1 MTALGATSR
10 LRGIAP
16 GRGGLV
22 AAALV
27 VTVVVLLFATGTLEA
42 RKWEPFLLPSTWLFL
57 ARGLF
62 VTLVVAGVSLVA
74 SLVFG
79 VFLGVVR
86 SALSGPGRWIVT
98 ALIEIVRATPILA
111 ILLVVYIA
119 MLRTGITREA
129 VIAGIVG
136 LTIYNSA
143 VIGEIVR
150 AGIASIPRGESEAA
164 RSLGLTYRQ
173 TMRWV
178 VLPQALARMTPA
190 LVSQL
195 ITLIKDTSLLFI
207 IAAPELLSFGKSF
220 FNFYGNLLE
229 TYFVIGCI
237 FFAINYPLSRL
248 ARRLEAGRPP
258 AERVAVA
265 GEEELVVSVAVP
277 GATTS
282 ATPAVRRSPVR

>member
-1 MTALGATSR
+1 MTAHVAASQ
-10 LRGIAP
+10 LRRHAP
-16 GRGGLV
+16 GRGALV
-22 AAALV
+22 ATGLI
-27 VTVVVLLFATGTLEA
+27 VTLIVLLFATGRLEA
-42 RKWEPFLLPSTWLFL
+42 RRWEPFLLPSTWLFL
-57 ARGLF
+57 ARGLL

-79 VFLGVVR
+79 VVLGIAR
-86 SALSGPGRWIVT
+86 SALSGPGRWIVA

-129 VIAGIVG
+129 VVAGIVG

-164 RSLGLTYRQ
+164 RSLGLTYGQ
-173 TMRWV
+173 MMRWI

-248 ARRLEAGRPP
+248 ARRLEAGREP
-258 AERVAVA
+258 AERLAVT
-265 GEEELVVSVAVP
+265 GEEELVASVATAP
-277 GATTS
+277 
-282 ATPAVRRSPVR
+282 ATPALQRRSPVP

>member
-1 MTALGATSR
+1 MTAQVAVSH
-10 LRGIAP
+10 LRRHAP
-16 GRGGLV
+16 GRGALAATGIVV
-22 AAALV
+22 ALI
-27 VTVVVLLFATGTLEA
+27 VLLFATGRLEA

-57 ARGLF
+57 ARGLL

-74 SLVFG
+74 SSIFG
-79 VFLGVVR
+79 VLLGIVR
-86 SALSGPGRWIVT
+86 SALSGPRRWFV
-98 ALIEIVRATPILA
+98 AAFIELVRATPILA

-129 VIAGIVG
+129 MVAGIAG

-150 AGIASIPRGESEAA
+150 AGIASIPRGEGEAA
-164 RSLGLTYRQ
+164 RSLGLTYGQ
-173 TMRWV
+173 MMRWV

-248 ARRLEAGRPP
+248 ARRLEAGRAP
-258 AERVAVA
+258 AERVVVI
-265 GEEELVVSVAVP
+265 GEEDQVAVVT
-277 GATTS
+277 GAT
-282 ATPAVRRSPVR
+282 AAAIPAEQRGPPVP